1 MSNSDDQNIKKAA
14 LSLEDQSQKVA
25 ELYNTGTN
33 CDKAV
38 LLILQE
44 ILQLPPEKWD
54 FAEFY
59 AENPDA
65 DRFLCK
71 ALAAGA
77 MAIYLDVIGQMEAA
91 TSHPPDLS
99 KSIERVN
106 HTFNQHLEET
116 SEGKSL
122 HPVNFDP
129 FEHDEALKDI
139 AIDEKYKKAYQK
151 RVKTLFQEFESEFNA
166 CNCQDILGFDPFS
179 YVDYDEDMQEY
190 IEEGEWMK
198 KCIDCMQF
206 LVKKNGKRCLSSKF
220 GTDRG

>member
-1 MSNSDDQNIKKAA
+1 MSTADNQHEKKDS
-14 LSLEDQSQKVA
+14 LSVEEQGQKVA
-25 ELYNTGTN
+25 ELYNSGTN

-44 ILQLPPEKWD
+44 ILKLPPEKWD

-59 AENPDA
+59 SENPDA

-77 MAIYLDVIGQMEAA
+77 MAIYLDVIGQMEAESA
-91 TSHPPDLS
+91 HPSDP
-99 KSIERVN
+99 KKAIERIN
-106 HTFNQHLEET
+106 HIFNQHLEQT

-122 HPVNFDP
+122 HPIDFDP
-129 FEHDEALKDI
+129 FAYDPALKGT
-139 AIDEKYKKAYQK
+139 EPKESYKQAYQR
-151 RVKTLFQEFESEFNA
+151 RVKTLFQSFESEFSA
-166 CNCQDILGFDPFS
+166 CNCQDVLGFDPFS
-179 YVDYDEDMQEY
+179 YEDYDEEMQEY

-206 LVKKNGKRCLSSKF
+206 LVKKMGNAA
-220 GTDRG
+220 

>member
-1 MSNSDDQNIKKAA
+1 MVKKGERVSTADNQTAKNSF
-14 LSLEDQSQKVA
+14 LSLEEQSQKVA

-44 ILQLPPEKWD
+44 ILKLPPEKWD

-77 MAIYLDVIGQMEAA
+77 MAIYLDVIGKMEAD
-91 TSHPPDLS
+91 SSQQSDFS
-99 KSIERVN
+99 ESIERVN
-106 HTFNQHLEET
+106 HIFNQHLEET

-122 HPVNFDP
+122 HPVDFDP
-129 FEHDEALKDI
+129 FEYDEALKGT
-139 AIDEKYKKAYQK
+139 EVKQKYKKAYQK
-151 RVKTLFQEFESEFNA
+151 RLKLLFQTFETEFNG

-179 YVDYDEDMQEY
+179 YEDYDEKMQEY
-190 IEEGEWMK
+190 IEEGEWMQ
-198 KCIDCMQF
+198 KCVDCMQF
-206 LVKKNGKRCLSSKF
+206 LVKKM
-220 GTDRG
+220 GTAA

>member
-1 MSNSDDQNIKKAA
+1 MVKKGERVSTADNQTAKNSF
-14 LSLEDQSQKVA
+14 LSLEEQSQKVA

-44 ILQLPPEKWD
+44 ILKLPPEKWD

-77 MAIYLDVIGQMEAA
+77 MAIYLDVIGKMEAE
-91 TSHPPDLS
+91 SSQPSDFS
-99 KSIERVN
+99 ESIERVN
-106 HTFNQHLEET
+106 HIFNQHLEET

-122 HPVNFDP
+122 HPVDFDP
-129 FEHDEALKDI
+129 FEYDEALKGT
-139 AIDEKYKKAYQK
+139 EVKQKYKKAYQK
-151 RVKTLFQEFESEFNA
+151 RLKLLFQTFETEFNG

-179 YVDYDEDMQEY
+179 YEDYNEKMQEY
-190 IEEGEWMK
+190 IEEGEWMQ
-198 KCIDCMQF
+198 KCVDCMQF
-206 LVKKNGKRCLSSKF
+206 LVKKM
-220 GTDRG
+220 GTAA

>member
-1 MSNSDDQNIKKAA
+1 MSKKGERVSKADNGTEKA
-14 LSLEDQSQKVA
+14 VSSSLEEQSQKVA
-25 ELYNTGTN
+25 DLYNTGTN

-44 ILQLPPEKWD
+44 ILKLPPEKWD

-77 MAIYLDVIGQMEAA
+77 MAIYLDVIGQMEAE
-91 TSHPPDLS
+91 SSQPIHLEE
-99 KSIERVN
+99 SIERVN
-106 HTFNQHLEET
+106 RIFNQHLEET

-122 HPVNFDP
+122 HPVDFDP
-129 FEHDEALKDI
+129 FAYDEALKGVEVDTN
-139 AIDEKYKKAYQK
+139 YKKAYK
-151 RVKTLFQEFESEFNA
+151 NRVKILFQTFETEFNA

-179 YVDYDEDMQEY
+179 YEDYDEKMQEY
-190 IEEGEWMK
+190 IEEGEWMQ
-198 KCIDCMQF
+198 KCVDCMQF
-206 LVKKNGKRCLSSKF
+206 LIKKIGNIA
-220 GTDRG
+220 

>member
-1 MSNSDDQNIKKAA
+1 MLKEGERVSTADNQTEKNAD
-14 LSLEDQSQKVA
+14 LSLDEQSQKVA

-44 ILQLPPEKWD
+44 ILNLPPEKWD

-77 MAIYLDVIGQMEAA
+77 MAIYLD
-91 TSHPPDLS
+91 
-99 KSIERVN
+99 
-106 HTFNQHLEET
+106 TFNQHLEKT

-122 HPVNFDP
+122 HPVDFDP
-129 FEHDEALKDI
+129 FEHDEALI
-139 AIDEKYKKAYQK
+139 GIEVEEKYKKAYQK
-151 RVKTLFQEFESEFNA
+151 RVKALFQTFETEFNA

-190 IEEGEWMK
+190 IEEGKWMQ
-198 KCIDCMQF
+198 KCVDCMQF
-206 LVKKNGKRCLSSKF
+206 LVKKMGPAA
-220 GTDRG
+220 

>member
-1 MSNSDDQNIKKAA
+1 MVKEGERVSTADNQTEKNAV
-14 LSLEDQSQKVA
+14 LSLEEQSRKVA

-44 ILQLPPEKWD
+44 ILKLPPEKWD

-77 MAIYLDVIGQMEAA
+77 MAIYLDVIGQMEA
-91 TSHPPDLS
+91 SSSQPSDFS

-106 HTFNQHLEET
+106 HIFNQHLEET

-129 FEHDEALKDI
+129 FEHDEALKGI
-139 AIDEKYKKAYQK
+139 EVEEKYKKAYQK
-151 RVKTLFQEFESEFNA
+151 RVKALFQTFETEFKA

-179 YVDYDEDMQEY
+179 YADYGEDMQEY
-190 IEEGEWMK
+190 IEEGKWMQ
-198 KCIDCMQF
+198 KCVDCMQF
-206 LVKKNGKRCLSSKF
+206 LVKKMGNAA
-220 GTDRG
+220 

>member
-1 MSNSDDQNIKKAA
+1 MTKVGTSVSTADNETGKQAV
-14 LSLEDQSQKVA
+14 LSVEEQSRKIA
-25 ELYNTGTN
+25 DLYNTGTN

-44 ILQLPPEKWD
+44 ILKLPPEKWD

-77 MAIYLDVIGQMEAA
+77 MAIYLDVIGQMEAD
-91 TSHPPDLS
+91 SSQPSDLK

-106 HTFNQHLEET
+106 HIFNQHLEET

-122 HPVNFDP
+122 HPMDFDP
-129 FEHDEALKDI
+129 FVYDEELKDTEI
-139 AIDEKYKKAYQK
+139 KESYKKAYQK
-151 RVKTLFQEFESEFNA
+151 RVEILFQSFETEFNA
-166 CNCQDILGFDPFS
+166 CNCQDVLGFDPFS
-179 YVDYDEDMQEY
+179 YTDYDEEMQEY
-190 IEEGEWMK
+190 IEEGKWMQ

-206 LVKKNGKRCLSSKF
+206 LVKKMGNAA
-220 GTDRG
+220 

>member
-1 MSNSDDQNIKKAA
+1 MSATDNQTEKSAF
-14 LSLEDQSQKVA
+14 LSLEEQSKKVA

-44 ILQLPPEKWD
+44 ILKLPPEKWD

-77 MAIYLDVIGQMEAA
+77 MAIYLDVIGQMEAE
-91 TSHPPDLS
+91 TSQPFNLS
-99 KSIERVN
+99 KSIEHIN
-106 HTFNQHLEET
+106 HTFNEHLEAT
-116 SEGKSL
+116 SDGKSL
-122 HPVNFDP
+122 HPVDFDP
-129 FEHDEALKDI
+129 FEYDEALKGIEVDV
-139 AIDEKYKKAYQK
+139 KFKKAYQK
-151 RVKTLFQEFESEFNA
+151 RAKALFQSFETEFNA

-179 YVDYDEDMQEY
+179 YEDYDEEMQEY

-198 KCIDCMQF
+198 KCIDCMKF
-206 LVKKNGKRCLSSKF
+206 LVKNMGK
-220 GTDRG
+220 

>member
-1 MSNSDDQNIKKAA
+1 MYLLKKGNGVSKANNKIENQT
-14 LSLEDQSQKVA
+14 LVSLEEQSQKVA

-44 ILQLPPEKWD
+44 ILKLPPEKWD

-77 MAIYLDVIGQMEAA
+77 MAIYLDVIGKMEAD
-91 TSHPPDLS
+91 SSQQSDFS
-99 KSIERVN
+99 ESIERVN
-106 HTFNQHLEET
+106 HIFNQHLEET

-122 HPVNFDP
+122 HPVDFDP
-129 FEHDEALKDI
+129 FEYDEALKGTEVK
-139 AIDEKYKKAYQK
+139 EKYKKAYQK
-151 RVKTLFQEFESEFNA
+151 RLKVLFQTFETEFNG
-166 CNCQDILGFDPFS
+166 CNCQDILGFAPFS
-179 YVDYDEDMQEY
+179 YEDYDEEMQEY

-198 KCIDCMQF
+198 KCVDCMQF
-206 LVKKNGKRCLSSKF
+206 LVKKM
-220 GTDRG
+220 GTAA

>member
-1 MSNSDDQNIKKAA
+1 MSTPDNQTEKTASSSI
-14 LSLEDQSQKVA
+14 EEQSQKVA
-25 ELYNTGTN
+25 ELYNSGTN

-44 ILQLPPEKWD
+44 ILNLPPEKWD

-77 MAIYLDVIGQMEAA
+77 MAIYLDVIGQMEADSA
-91 TSHPPDLS
+91 QPSNPKKT
-99 KSIERVN
+99 IERVN
-106 HTFNQHLEET
+106 HIFNQHLEET

-122 HPVNFDP
+122 HPIDFDP
-129 FEHDEALKDI
+129 FMYDEALKDTKI
-139 AIDEKYKKAYQK
+139 KASFKKAYQK
-151 RVKTLFQEFESEFNA
+151 RVKTLFQSFETEFNA
-166 CNCQDILGFDPFS
+166 CNCQDVLGFDPFS
-179 YVDYDEDMQEY
+179 YTDYDEEMQEY
-190 IEEGEWMK
+190 IEEGKWMQ

-206 LVKKNGKRCLSSKF
+206 LVKKMGNAA
-220 GTDRG
+220 

>member
-1 MSNSDDQNIKKAA
+1 MSTADKQTDEKA
-14 LSLEDQSQKVA
+14 SLTLEEQSRKVA
-25 ELYNTGTN
+25 ELYNKGTN

-44 ILQLPPEKWD
+44 ILKLPPEKWD

-77 MAIYLDVIGQMEAA
+77 MAIYLDVIGQMEAD
-91 TSHPPDLS
+91 SSQPSDLK

-106 HTFNQHLEET
+106 HIFNQHLEET

-122 HPVNFDP
+122 HPIDFDP
-129 FEHDEALKDI
+129 FAYDEAFKGT
-139 AIDEKYKKAYQK
+139 EVKKTYKKVYQK
-151 RVKTLFQEFESEFNA
+151 RVKTLFQSFEAEFNA
-166 CNCQDILGFDPFS
+166 CNCQDVLGFDPFS
-179 YVDYDEDMQEY
+179 YEDYDEEMQEY
-190 IEEGEWMK
+190 IEEGKWML

-206 LVKKNGKRCLSSKF
+206 LVKKMGSAS
-220 GTDRG
+220 

>member
-1 MSNSDDQNIKKAA
+1 MAREGVRVSNKNEQNMKPDD
-14 LSLEDQSQKVA
+14 LSLEEQSRKVA

-44 ILQLPPEKWD
+44 ILKLPPEKWD

-77 MAIYLDVIGQMEAA
+77 MAIYLDIIGQMEAA
-91 TSHPPDLS
+91 TSKPSDLG
-99 KSIERVN
+99 KAIERVN

-116 SEGKSL
+116 SDGKSL
-122 HPVNFDP
+122 HPVDFDP
-129 FEHDEALKDI
+129 FEHDEALKGI
-139 AIDEKYKKAYQK
+139 AIDEKYKNSYQK
-151 RVKTLFQEFESEFNA
+151 RVKKLFKEFETEFNA

-190 IEEGEWMK
+190 IEEGEWMQ

-206 LVKKNGKRCLSSKF
+206 LVKKMGAAA
-220 GTDRG
+220 